1 MKTINRNGPSVD
13 PLGMPWETIVTLERR
28 AFDNNNRN
36 YSDQMADLGNSELSS
51 ANIHVS
57 VNNIFFGYVYM
68 IMGDKIL

>member
-1 MKTINRNGPSVD
+1 M
-13 PLGMPWETIVTLERR
+13 TLERR

-36 YSDQMADLGNSELSS
+36 YSDQMADLGNSELPS